1 MHKTKLILTPRLLR
15 NFGLSTGGIFVVLFG
30 LVVPYLADHAWP
42 LWPWV
47 IAIMLWTV
55 AIIKPKALKKVYT
68 VWMKI
73 GETLGRINTFI
84 LLTIIYTILFAPV
97 GLITRL
103 LKRDPLA
110 YQYQPNL
117 KTYRINVQ
125 PRDASHME
133 RPF

>member
-15 NFGLSTGGIFVVLFG
+15 NFGLSTGGIFIALFG
-30 LVVPYLADHAWP
+30 IMIPYIAEHTWP
-42 LWPWV
+42 LWPWAIGLTLSI
-47 IAIMLWTV
+47 IAIT
-55 AIIKPKALKKVYT
+55 KPSALKKVYII
-68 VWMKI
+68 WMKV

-84 LLTIIYTILFAPV
+84 LLTLIYAILFAPV

-110 YQYQPNL
+110 YRYEPNL
-117 KTYRINVQ
+117 KTYRIKLQ